1 MNAPTGVD
9 PGGLAVT
16 EVHFDEIDYGDC
28 LELLRFGELG
38 RVAVVIDG
46 FPLIVPVNYRL
57 VEGPGGVWI
66 ALRTRPG
73 NFVDR
78 DRAPVAFEVDHVDR
92 AKREGWSVLVRGT
105 LQRVDPEAADFRLR
119 FDPEP
124 WVPDARDRWLVIEP
138 FSVTGRRLHTDATGG
153 AGSTTLF
160 YD

>member
-1 MNAPTGVD
+1 MA
-9 PGGLAVT
+9 

-57 VEGPGGVWI
+57 VEGPGAVWI

-73 NFVDR
+73 NVVDR
-78 DRAPVAFEVDHVDR
+78 DRAPVALEVDHVDR
-92 AKREGWSVLVRGT
+92 VKREGWSVLVRGT

-119 FDPEP
+119 FDPKP

-138 FSVTGRRLHTDATGG
+138 FSLTGRRLHTDATGG